1 VVEGQHPLAAV
12 LGCADSRVPVEL
24 LFTDRLRAGQLKVV
38 AGYYDLH
45 SSAID
50 WMGQV
55 EPIRYPGPS

>member
-1 VVEGQHPLAAV
+1 V
-12 LGCADSRVPVEL
+12 LL
-24 LFTDRLRAGQLKVV
+24 TDRLRAGQLTVV